1 MENMLINDL
10 SFSIMDIS
18 QIKYPKLYEMM
29 SNGTAY
35 LCWDKHFSELEYPE
49 KENNKVSLYSKKSNE
64 YIGTFSFKARI
75 KKVYMVEGNFYS
87 NYIVES
93 SLKFKTNKRK
103 PKCNQGIK
111 W

>member
-49 KENNKVSLYSKKSNE
+49 KRE
-64 YIGTFSFKARI
+64 
-75 KKVYMVEGNFYS
+75 
-87 NYIVES
+87 
-93 SLKFKTNKRK
+93 
-103 PKCNQGIK
+103 
-111 W
+111 